1 MFLLSVLALGC
12 RSGGPGCF
20 TAASPAAVQYRTQSP
35 GIPPIEGPVPPAGAL
50 DGSSAVPPEVLPSPG
65 QPETLGPV
73 LDVRI
78 TGNKKVRELE
88 IRRHIQ
94 TRKDRNYDPQL
105 VQEDLRRL
113 YGTNK
118 FHNVRVHKDVTP
130 QGIIITFEVL
140 ERAIIDDVL
149 FIGNRFVSDKKL
161 LKESGLTK
169 GDALNIYTVQEA
181 RRKVEEYYH
190 SKGHSRTRVTV
201 AEGDKPTDR
210 RVVLRIDEGPV
221 ERIWKVCF
229 IGNDPELATD
239 ARLKTQVKSKPGFL
253 KYLFRGR
260 IDHDMIAEDIEHL
273 TEYYR
278 GLGYFRARVSR
289 EIEYDAS
296 GQWATLNFVIDEGPR
311 YRIRTR
317 SLVGNKKF
325 QTAELEGLL
334 KVQEGDYFNL
344 EKMQRDENAL
354 RELYGGHGH
363 IFADIKAS
371 PRYLDEPAQLDLVY
385 QIEEGGLFRV
395 GEINIKVA
403 GEYPHTRRSV
413 VLNRLSFQ
421 PGEIIDIREV
431 RNSERRLKASQ
442 LFITNPAEGEPPR
455 IVIRPPD
462 LAEAAAIAEKQG
474 GYRGQSP
481 DGGQDGP
488 PTRWMVLDI
497 LLPPFRDNQH

>member
-1 MFLLSVLALGC
+1 M
-12 RSGGPGCF
+12 
-20 TAASPAAVQYRTQSP
+20 
-35 GIPPIEGPVPPAGAL
+35 IE
-50 DGSSAVPPEVLPSPG
+50 
-65 QPETLGPV
+65 
-73 LDVRI
+73 
-78 TGNKKVRELE
+78 
-88 IRRHIQ
+88 
-94 TRKDRNYDPQL
+94 
-105 VQEDLRRL
+105 
-113 YGTNK
+113 
-118 FHNVRVHKDVTP
+118 
-130 QGIIITFEVL
+130 
-140 ERAIIDDVL
+140 
-149 FIGNRFVSDKKL
+149 
-161 LKESGLTK
+161 
-169 GDALNIYTVQEA
+169 
-181 RRKVEEYYH
+181 
-190 SKGHSRTRVTV
+190 
-201 AEGDKPTDR
+201 
-210 RVVLRIDEGPV
+210 
-221 ERIWKVCF
+221 
-229 IGNDPELATD
+229 
-239 ARLKTQVKSKPGFL
+239 
-253 KYLFRGR
+253 
-260 IDHDMIAEDIEHL
+260 EDIEHL

-296 GQWATLNFVIDEGPR
+296 GQWATLNFIIDEGPR
-311 YRIRTR
+311 YRIRDM
-317 SLVGNKKF
+317 SIVGNKKF
-325 QTAELEGLL
+325 PTAELEGLL

-371 PRYLDEPAQLDLVY
+371 PRYRDEPAQLDLVY

-395 GEINIKVA
+395 GQINIKVA

-442 LFITNPAEGEPPR
+442 LFITNPSEGEPPR

-488 PTRWMVLDI
+488 PTRWMVLDV
-497 LLPPFRDNQH
+497 LLPTFRDNQH